1 MTRDFEWL
9 NSMPD
14 DGAFKEFLSCCGS
27 KQWANQMVSARPFD
41 NFDQLKKQGR
51 DVWWKLEAVDWLEAF
66 RSHPRI
72 GERKAE
78 ASASQKAQQWS
89 GQEQSGVRDASRKTL
104 DSIAELNLEYEA
116 KFGYIFIVCAT
127 GKSSEDMLAILRQRL
142 ENEPDDEL
150 RVAAGEQSKI
160 TELRL
165 EKLTTP

>member
-1 MTRDFEWL
+1 MTRDLERF

-14 DGAFKEFLSCCGS
+14 DEAFKEFLSCCGS
-27 KQWANQMVSARPFD
+27 QQWANKMMSGRPFD
-41 NFDQLKKQGR
+41 NVDQLKKHAR

-89 GQEQSGVRDASRKTL
+89 SQEQSGLRDTSRKTL

-116 KFGYIFIVCAT
+116 RFGYIFIVCAT
-127 GKSSEDMLAILRQRL
+127 GKSSEEMLAILRQRL
-142 ENEPDDEL
+142 VQSNNATNETRIKVL
-150 RVAAGEQSKI
+150 S
-160 TELRL
+160 TEY
-165 EKLTTP
+165 KAQDS